1 MRLTSLIFS
10 LATVSMFPVVVLAEE
25 PLISLYTTASPEL
38 NVVDQGGHHVIA
50 RGETLLGILRE
61 HYSGSVDIQHL
72 IGQVVADNQQA
83 FRQGNA
89 DMMIAGQTLILRQ
102 QDLGPSQP
110 DDIYFF

>member
-1 MRLTSLIFS
+1 MRLSNLIFS
-10 LATVSMFPVVVLAEE
+10 LATASMVPVVVLAEE

-38 NVVDQGGHHVIA
+38 SIGDQGSQHVIA

-61 HYSGSVDIQHL
+61 HYSGLVDIQHV
-72 IGQVVADNQQA
+72 IEQVVADNQQA

-89 DMMIAGQTLILRQ
+89 DMMIAGQTLILRHH
-102 QDLGPSQP
+102 DLGPLQP